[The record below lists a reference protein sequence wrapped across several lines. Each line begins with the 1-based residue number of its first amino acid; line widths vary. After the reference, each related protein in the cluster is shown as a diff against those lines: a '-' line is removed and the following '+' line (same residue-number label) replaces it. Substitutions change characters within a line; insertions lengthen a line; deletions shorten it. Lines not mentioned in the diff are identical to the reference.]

1 MSSILDQPAADVDPV
16 DVLIPPPRPRWVRFV
31 IGAAAI
37 GVVGLVAVLWGR
49 GHLQPRPDCCGSGS
63 ASSVMSLSPDGE
75 AVTITASVFNSS
87 DGDLIVESATG
98 DLPGAAVIKI
108 EMLDDDNNQYP
119 TDNTQ
124 PLPAPLPAGD
134 LRRVII
140 TFVPTECDARP
151 APWGTATLQL
161 SNDNG
166 WLPSIGRSYTVP
178 VLEQEWDL
186 SVFGPAWVD
195 PSMTKPL
202 EAACA
207 MLRR

>member
-1 MSSILDQPAADVDPV
+1 MSSVLDHTTIDADPV
-16 DVLIPPPRPRWVRFV
+16 DALIPPPRPGWVRFM
-31 IGAAAI
+31 I
-37 GVVGLVAVLWGR
+37 GVAAVGLVTVVAVLWGR
-49 GHLQPRPDCCGSGS
+49 GHVQPRPECCGSGNAS
-63 ASSVMSLSPDGE
+63 AVMSLSPDGR
-75 AVTITASVFNSS
+75 AVTITASIFNSS
-87 DGDLIVESATG
+87 GGDLTVESATG
-98 DLPGAAVIKI
+98 ELPGADVIKI
-108 EMLDDDNNQYP
+108 EMLDDDNFEYP

-124 PLPAPLPAGD
+124 PLPAPWPSGD
-134 LRRVII
+134 LRRLLV

-151 APWGTATLQL
+151 APWGTTTLQL

-166 WLPSIGRSYTVP
+166 WLPSIGREYTVP

-195 PSMTKPL
+195 PTLTKPL